1 MRIAIVNDSPLAV
14 TAMSR
19 LLAATS
25 AHQLAWVA
33 RDGVEAVERCA
44 QDTPELILMDLIMPR
59 MGGVEATREI
69 MAKSPCAILIVT
81 ATVGGQS
88 GKVFQ
93 ALGAGAL
100 DAVSTPDLTG
110 AGADMLLTKIE
121 TLGRLISGGSV
132 MAREPARRAATAPRS
147 NGLVAIAASAGGPA
161 ALAMI
166 LANLR
171 PDFPAA
177 IVIIQH
183 VDEEFAPL
191 MAKWL
196 SEQSSL
202 PVRIAAPGDHPEPG
216 FALIAGRND
225 HLIFTSTRTLGY
237 SKEPAAYSYRPSAD
251 VFFNSAVARWKGDI
265 AGVVLTGMGRDGAA
279 GLKAL
284 REANALTVA
293 QDRES
298 CVVYG
303 MPKAAAESGAAAEI
317 LPLQRIAGRLTEYFA
332 A

>member
-19 LLAATS
+19 LLAATP

-33 RDGVEAVERCA
+33 RDGAEAVERCA
-44 QDTPELILMDLIMPR
+44 EDTPEMILMDLIMPR
-59 MGGVEATREI
+59 MGGVEATRAI
-69 MAKSPCAILIVT
+69 MAQSPCAILIVT

-100 DAVSTPDLTG
+100 DAVSTPDLAG
-110 AGADMLLTKIE
+110 AGADTLLSKIQ
-121 TLGRLISGGSV
+121 TLGRLISTTSISK
-132 MAREPARRAATAPRS
+132 REPERAPAAISRTS
-147 NGLVAIAASAGGPA
+147 GLVAIAASAGGPA
-161 ALAMI
+161 ALAVI

-196 SEQSSL
+196 GDQSPL

-216 FALIAGRND
+216 VALIAGRND
-225 HLIFTSTRTLGY
+225 HLIFTSARTLGY
-237 SKEPAAYSYRPSAD
+237 SKEPVAYSYRPSAD

-279 GLKAL
+279 GLKGL
-284 REANALTVA
+284 RDANALTIA

-317 LPLQRIAGRLTEYFA
+317 LPLQRIAARLTKYFA
-332 A
+332 G